1 MQWKKLWIF
10 VKKPYR
16 SVSDNLSQLDIDYI
30 VSGMP
35 KSWKMTKRKMSN
47 LT

>member
-1 MQWKKLWIF
+1 MKKTLDIC
-10 VKKPYR
+10 KKPYR

-35 KSWKMTKRKMSN
+35 KS
-47 LT
+47 